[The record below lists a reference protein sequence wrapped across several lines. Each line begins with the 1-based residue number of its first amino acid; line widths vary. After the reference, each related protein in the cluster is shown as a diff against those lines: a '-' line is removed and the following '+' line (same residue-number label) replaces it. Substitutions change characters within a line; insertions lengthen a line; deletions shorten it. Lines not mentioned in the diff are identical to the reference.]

1 MKCENCNEKN
11 ATFFFER
18 SINGEKYTYRL
29 CRACAEELGLITK
42 GKTALEETFSPLFSS
57 HSHIIDE
64 IFGLPTAGGVKTKKC
79 EGCGA
84 TWQEIS
90 KSGKVGCA
98 RCYGTF
104 ATDLERSIRSIHGN
118 VTHQGRRPAER
129 RTPTKR
135 ENPVDDLKKALRMA
149 IESENFEE
157 AARLRDK
164 IRAHDKKG
172 E

>member
-29 CRACAEELGLITK
+29 CRTCAEELGLITK
-42 GKTALEETFSPLFSS
+42 GKIAIEESFSPLFSS
-57 HSHIIDE
+57 HSHTIDE
-64 IFGLPTAGGVKTKKC
+64 IFGLPTGGGVKTKKC

-90 KSGKVGCA
+90 KSGKAGCA
-98 RCYGTF
+98 LCYGTF

-118 VTHQGRRPAER
+118 VTHVGHRPTNRRA
-129 RTPTKR
+129 PTKR
-135 ENPVDDLKKALRMA
+135 DTLVTDLKKALRVA

-157 AARLRDK
+157 AARLRDE
-164 IRAHDKKG
+164 IRAQDKKG